1 MPSVAVPTA
10 APTVAVPAS
19 SGSSASGASTRT
31 RDRDMV
37 RDSRADF
44 QTEVDSALRDDA
56 SPTSVASERST
67 SGRDTTQDSSET
79 GRAETGRNDTERS
92 ETGRADERRG
102 PRDAAGEAGRGGRGE
117 PAVDRDT
124 MAAIIAAGE
133 AGGAPAAA
141 APDAAAAT
149 GEATSYES
157 LLAQLGL
164 KLDANGQVVLAGGDA
179 ATDGTETTTD
189 GAATDLAAALAALA
203 QLLGQQP
210 AQPTTMTAPQAGAA
224 ATGAVA
230 AGATPTPPVTVPTGD
245 GAAVPTD
252 LAAATDPAAQAAV
265 AASGETVTGQA
276 AVDTTARPTTRAGL
290 AATKAEER
298 LRRISAEVAKLDGGA
313 ANSALAGVEVKGTI
327 TPVTGIGGD
336 AVATVPA
343 ATLGEL
349 LAIAERGAG
358 ADPLPQAPAK
368 TGEATTPFVLPT
380 TTMTTDPAA
389 GTVAT
394 ASTPA
399 TIPSSQATL
408 DTLAQTVAAHAARQ
422 DSRFEIKLNPH
433 ELGKVDVTMH
443 ISSDGTVTAHL
454 RVERPETLDM
464 MLRDQSHLQRALE
477 QSGLNVGSGGLEF
490 SLQQQ
495 GQGWDRDAAET
506 VREVAEDEVEDG
518 APVEAVA
525 AARRYSR
532 AGPAGIDLRI

>member
-1 MPSVAVPTA
+1 MPSVAVPTVA
-10 APTVAVPAS
+10 APTVAAPAS
-19 SGSSASGASTRT
+19 SGSSASGATART
-31 RDRDMV
+31 RDRDAA

-67 SGRDTTQDSSET
+67 SERDTTQDTRET
-79 GRAETGRNDTERS
+79 GRT
-92 ETGRADERRG
+92 DERR
-102 PRDAAGEAGRGGRGE
+102 PARDTTGDVERSGRGGE

-124 MAAIIAAGE
+124 MAAMIAAGE
-133 AGGAPAAA
+133 AGDVAPPATTPPQTA
-141 APDAAAAT
+141 AP
-149 GEATSYES
+149 GEATAYEN

-179 ATDGTETTTD
+179 ATDGSETTTD
-189 GAATDLAAALAALA
+189 GVATDLAAALAALA
-203 QLLGQQP
+203 QLLGQQQP
-210 AQPTTMTAPQAGAA
+210 AQPTTTTVPQTGTTTTGATAAGTAP
-224 ATGAVA
+224 TL
-230 AGATPTPPVTVPTGD
+230 PVPGLATGD
-245 GAAVPTD
+245 GAEVPSD
-252 LAAATDPAAQAAV
+252 LAAATDPTALAAAAE
-265 AASGETVTGQA
+265 AGEAMTGQA
-276 AVDTTARPTTRAGL
+276 AVDTSARPMSRTGVT
-290 AATKAEER
+290 ATKAEER

-313 ANSALAGVEVKGTI
+313 TNGALAGVEVKGTV
-327 TPVTGIGGD
+327 TPVTALSDD

-368 TGEATTPFVLPT
+368 AAEPTTPFMLPT
-380 TTMTTDPAA
+380 ALSTDPAA

-394 ASTPA
+394 AQTP
-399 TIPSSQATL
+399 TSIPSSQATL

-495 GQGWDRDAAET
+495 GQGWDRDAAEP
-506 VREVAEDEVEDG
+506 VREVAEEEVEDG
-518 APVEAVA
+518 AAVEAVA